1 MYDNRDKGCTVFKVT
16 NETILKFLTSG
27 VTGNPSS
34 KRLIVYRA
42 NQVVLGSFALMSVA
56 CSYWIIRHGDLGTGA
71 IAALTSVGGMVVGIA
86 IGYGRRPDQE
96 PKHTNIHS

>member
-1 MYDNRDKGCTVFKVT
+1 MFKVT
-16 NETILKFLTSG
+16 NETLLKFLTSG

-42 NQVVLGSFALMSVA
+42 NQVVIACFCLMSTA
-56 CSYWIIRHGDLGTGA
+56 CSYWIVRHGDLGTGA

-96 PKHTNIHS
+96 PKHTNTPS

>member
-1 MYDNRDKGCTVFKVT
+1 MFKVT

-42 NQVVLGSFALMSVA
+42 NQVVLVCFTMIILA
-56 CSYWIIRHGDLGTGA
+56 CSYWIAKTGDLGTGA

-96 PKHTNIHS
+96 PKHTNTPS